1 MRARSLVF
9 FSLLRQKFMNV
20 TEIYNQFN
28 KWKGLL
34 QAVLTVFQIVWW
46 TQLAGKMRAYVT
58 VKFQMYV
65 DKFARATECF

>member
-9 FSLLRQKFMNV
+9 FSLLKQTFMNV
-20 TEIYNQFN
+20 TQIYNQFN

-34 QAVLTVFQIVWW
+34 QAILTVFHRVWS
-46 TQLAGKMRAYVT
+46 TQLGVQMRAYVT

-65 DKFARATECF
+65 DKFPRATECF

>member
-1 MRARSLVF
+1 
-9 FSLLRQKFMNV
+9 MNV

-34 QAVLTVFQIVWW
+34 QAILIVFHRVWR
-46 TQLAGKMRAYVT
+46 TQLGVQMRAYVT

-65 DKFARATECF
+65 DKFAHITECF

>member
-28 KWKGLL
+28 KWKELL
-34 QAVLTVFQIVWW
+34 QAILTVFHRVWW
-46 TQLAGKMRAYVT
+46 TQLGVQMRAYVT

-65 DKFARATECF
+65 DKFARATEFF

>member
-34 QAVLTVFQIVWW
+34 QAILTVFHRVWW
-46 TQLAGKMRAYVT
+46 TQLGVQTRVYDT
-58 VKFQMYV
+58 VKFQMHV
-65 DKFARATECF
+65 DKFAHATECF

>member
-9 FSLLRQKFMNV
+9 FSLLKQTFMNV

-34 QAVLTVFQIVWW
+34 QAILTVFHTVWW
-46 TQLAGKMRAYVT
+46 TQLGVQMRAYVT

-65 DKFARATECF
+65 DKFARATEFF